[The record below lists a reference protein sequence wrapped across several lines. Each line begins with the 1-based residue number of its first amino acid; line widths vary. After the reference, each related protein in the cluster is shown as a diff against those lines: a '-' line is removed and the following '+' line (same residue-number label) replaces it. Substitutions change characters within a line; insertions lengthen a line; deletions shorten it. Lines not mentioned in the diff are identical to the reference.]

1 MTKPIQM
8 GIRYYEGKKYQTE
21 HTTFV
26 EDALTVEE
34 ALQIVINNKPF
45 TITMRTPGDD
55 EALIRGLLYS
65 EDVYRQAAPLV
76 VDFRQ
81 KNKITTI
88 AQIQLA
94 RQQLGTGIESTRN
107 LLAVSSCGICGRQ
120 ALDDASTFN
129 SVLTKKA
136 DLNPA
141 QLYQAFEQMR
151 QQQVVFLRSGGAH
164 AAAAINAEG
173 KLLVL
178 MEDIGRHNAVDKVI
192 GALLQQEQ
200 LEQAVAILV
209 SGRISYEI
217 VSKVFC
223 ANIPI
228 LAAVSAPSSLAVEY
242 AKQFGLTLLGFCRGQ
257 KATCYANAWRMAEDS
272 LAD

>member
-1 MTKPIQM
+1 M
-8 GIRYYEGKKYQTE
+8 GISYYEGKKYQRKQTNL
-21 HTTFV
+21 V

-65 EDVYRQAAPLV
+65 EDVYRQVAPLV

-88 AQIQLA
+88 AQVQLA

-120 ALDDASTFN
+120 ALDEASTFK
-129 SVLTKKA
+129 SVLTKKVH
-136 DLNPA
+136 LNPA
-141 QLYQAFEQMR
+141 QLYQAFEKMR
-151 QQQVVFLRSGGAH
+151 QQQAVFLRSGGAH
-164 AAAAINAEG
+164 AAAALNAQG
-173 KLLVL
+173 QILVL

-192 GALLQQEQ
+192 GALLQQAK
-200 LEQAVAILV
+200 LKQAVAILV

-257 KATCYANAWRMAEDS
+257 KATCYANAWRIT
-272 LAD
+272 ADTVLD

>member
-1 MTKPIQM
+1 MTKPIEM
-8 GIRYYEGKKYQTE
+8 GISYYEGKKYQIAQTKL
-21 HTTFV
+21 V

-65 EDVYRQAAPLV
+65 EDVYRQTAPLV

-88 AQIQLA
+88 AQVQLA

-120 ALDDASTFN
+120 ALDANSTFK

-136 DLNPA
+136 VLNPA

-151 QQQVVFLRSGGAH
+151 EQQVVFLRSGGAH
-164 AAAAINAEG
+164 AAAAISAQGEI
-173 KLLVL
+173 LVL

-217 VSKVFC
+217 VSKVYS
-223 ANIPI
+223 AHIPI

-257 KATCYANAWRMAEDS
+257 RATCYANTWRIAEETILD
-272 LAD
+272 